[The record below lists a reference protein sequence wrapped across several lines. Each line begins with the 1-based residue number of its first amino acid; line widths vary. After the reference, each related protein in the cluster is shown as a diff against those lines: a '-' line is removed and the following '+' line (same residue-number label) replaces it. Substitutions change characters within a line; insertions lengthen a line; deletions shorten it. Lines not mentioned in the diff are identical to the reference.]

1 MTKPIDWLLP
11 DHKHTEAIM
20 RYVLKQGYIK
30 KPKQLTKTMYLQCT
44 HCNDTIHSSYSG
56 DYVTFRS
63 NQPKDLTRNSP
74 VKYNIPLC
82 LWGLHVNTIA
92 VDRHTEF
99 RVKYVSSSGFI
110 IEVDEF
116 KEGLFFMKNR
126 LQWSSSP
133 IVSESVVNKLS
144 DFR

>member
-1 MTKPIDWLLP
+1 MNFRRCKIYLI
-11 DHKHTEAIM
+11 EA
-20 RYVLKQGYIK
+20 
-30 KPKQLTKTMYLQCT
+30 
-44 HCNDTIHSSYSG
+44 G

-63 NQPKDLTRNSP
+63 NQSKDITRHSP
-74 VKYNIPLC
+74 VKYNIPHC
-82 LWGLHVNTIA
+82 LYGLHVNTIP
-92 VDRHTEF
+92 VDRSTEF

>member
-1 MTKPIDWLLP
+1 M
-11 DHKHTEAIM
+11 
-20 RYVLKQGYIK
+20 YIVE
-30 KPKQLTKTMYLQCT
+30 C
-44 HCNDTIHSSYSG
+44 G

-63 NQPKDLTRNSP
+63 NQPKDITRNSP

-82 LWGLHVNTIA
+82 LWGLHVNGKE
-92 VDRHTEF
+92 VDRHTDF
-99 RVKYVSSSGFI
+99 MVQYLTDTGFI
-110 IEVDEF
+110 IVVDEF
-116 KEGLFFMKNR
+116 PSGLFFMKNR

>member
-1 MTKPIDWLLP
+1 
-11 DHKHTEAIM
+11 M
-20 RYVLKQGYIK
+20 RCKLYIVE
-30 KPKQLTKTMYLQCT
+30 C
-44 HCNDTIHSSYSG
+44 G

-63 NQPKDLTRNSP
+63 NQSKDITRNSP
-74 VKYNIPLC
+74 VRYNIPLC
-82 LWGLHVNTIA
+82 LYGLHVNTIP
-92 VDRHTEF
+92 VDRSTEF

-116 KEGLFFMKNR
+116 SSGLFFMKNR

-144 DFR
+144 EMR

>member
-1 MTKPIDWLLP
+1 M
-11 DHKHTEAIM
+11 
-20 RYVLKQGYIK
+20 YIVEV
-30 KPKQLTKTMYLQCT
+30 
-44 HCNDTIHSSYSG
+44 G

-63 NQPKDLTRNSP
+63 NQSKDITRHSP
-74 VKYNIPLC
+74 AKYNIPLC
-82 LWGLHVNTIA
+82 LYGLHVNTIP
-92 VDRHTEF
+92 VDRSTEF

-133 IVSESVVNKLS
+133 IVRESVVNKLS
-144 DFR
+144 NLV

>member
-1 MTKPIDWLLP
+1 M
-11 DHKHTEAIM
+11 
-20 RYVLKQGYIK
+20 YIVEV
-30 KPKQLTKTMYLQCT
+30 
-44 HCNDTIHSSYSG
+44 G

-63 NQPKDLTRNSP
+63 NQSKDLTRNSP

-82 LWGLHVNTIA
+82 LYGLHVNEKE

-99 RVKYVSSSGFI
+99 MVQYLTDTGFI
-110 IEVDEF
+110 LAVDEF
-116 KEGLFFMKNR
+116 PSGLFFMKNR

-144 DFR
+144 ELR

>member
-1 MTKPIDWLLP
+1 M
-11 DHKHTEAIM
+11 
-20 RYVLKQGYIK
+20 YIVEV
-30 KPKQLTKTMYLQCT
+30 
-44 HCNDTIHSSYSG
+44 G

-63 NQPKDLTRNSP
+63 NQSKDITRHSP

-99 RVKYVSSSGFI
+99 RVKYLSDTGFI
-110 IEVDEF
+110 IAVDEF
-116 KEGLFFMKNR
+116 PSGLFFMKNR

-133 IVSESVVNKLS
+133 IVNESVVNKLS
-144 DFR
+144 ELR

>member
-1 MTKPIDWLLP
+1 L
-11 DHKHTEAIM
+11 
-20 RYVLKQGYIK
+20 YIVE
-30 KPKQLTKTMYLQCT
+30 C
-44 HCNDTIHSSYSG
+44 G

-63 NQPKDLTRNSP
+63 NQSKDITRHSP

-82 LWGLHVNTIA
+82 LWGLHVNEKD

-99 RVKYVSSSGFI
+99 MVQYLTDTGFI
-110 IEVDEF
+110 LAVDEF

-144 DFR
+144 ELR

>member
-1 MTKPIDWLLP
+1 M
-11 DHKHTEAIM
+11 
-20 RYVLKQGYIK
+20 YIVEV
-30 KPKQLTKTMYLQCT
+30 
-44 HCNDTIHSSYSG
+44 G

-63 NQPKDLTRNSP
+63 SQPKDLTRNSP
-74 VKYNIPLC
+74 TKYNIPLC
-82 LWGLHVNTIA
+82 LWGLHVNTIP
-92 VDRHTEF
+92 VDRSTEF

-144 DFR
+144 NLV

>member
-1 MTKPIDWLLP
+1 M
-11 DHKHTEAIM
+11 
-20 RYVLKQGYIK
+20 YIVE
-30 KPKQLTKTMYLQCT
+30 C
-44 HCNDTIHSSYSG
+44 G

-63 NQPKDLTRNSP
+63 SQSKDITRHSP

-82 LWGLHVNTIA
+82 LWGLHVNTIP
-92 VDRHTEF
+92 VDRSTEF
-99 RVKYVSSSGFI
+99 RVKYLSDTGFI
-110 IEVDEF
+110 IAVDEF
-116 KEGLFFMKNR
+116 PSGLYFMKNR

>member
-1 MTKPIDWLLP
+1 M
-11 DHKHTEAIM
+11 
-20 RYVLKQGYIK
+20 YIVE
-30 KPKQLTKTMYLQCT
+30 C
-44 HCNDTIHSSYSG
+44 G

-63 NQPKDLTRNSP
+63 NQSKDITQHSP

-82 LWGLHVNTIA
+82 LWGLHVNEKD

-99 RVKYVSSSGFI
+99 MVQYLTDTGFI
-110 IEVDEF
+110 LAVDEF

-144 DFR
+144 ELR

>member
-1 MTKPIDWLLP
+1 M
-11 DHKHTEAIM
+11 
-20 RYVLKQGYIK
+20 YIIE
-30 KPKQLTKTMYLQCT
+30 Q
-44 HCNDTIHSSYSG
+44 G

-63 NQPKDLTRNSP
+63 NQPKDIIRNSP

-82 LWGLHVNTIA
+82 LYGLHVNDKE

-99 RVKYVSSSGFI
+99 MVQYLTDTGFI
-110 IEVDEF
+110 IVVDEF